1 MARMSVWVAREFL
14 ATLPEV
20 EKQSLDGRCPKRS
33 SRVRRL
39 AVRCQKFVARP
50 HHIPTPVQRARKPR
64 TARPLAIS
72 SLQVAVELQPLMNK
86 HGMEALQDAL
96 RILGSI

>member
-1 MARMSVWVAREFL
+1 
-14 ATLPEV
+14 
-20 EKQSLDGRCPKRS
+20 
-33 SRVRRL
+33 
-39 AVRCQKFVARP
+39 
-50 HHIPTPVQRARKPR
+50 
-64 TARPLAIS
+64 LAIS